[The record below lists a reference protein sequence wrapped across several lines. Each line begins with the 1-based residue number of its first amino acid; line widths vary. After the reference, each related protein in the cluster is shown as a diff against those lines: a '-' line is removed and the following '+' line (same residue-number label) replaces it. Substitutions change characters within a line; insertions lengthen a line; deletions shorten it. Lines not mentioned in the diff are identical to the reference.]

1 MRILRIRSAASYL
14 RPIRNMATAVPDCK
28 ISIAEG
34 AYTHWRDGHSCPPPP
49 PHVLAHPLCR
59 RDHKTRSPIVPYVSA
74 PRFCI
79 ASVCVG
85 GGARL
90 NPRSSLGY
98 GRRPSS
104 SSSRYTWPGIS
115 DRRNANIPRPPQGV
129 GRAPFC
135 NIKSEKGA
143 RDTRPKNYNRARPSR
158 RPGGIA
164 KCMNLTSPGHLLPE
178 CNIEI
183 HPRAYQISQRRP
195 SGKWMR
201 RNPIS
206 WHQNLG

>member
-1 MRILRIRSAASYL
+1 MARRSLLPAPTPACFSASSLSPRSQNPLTDCTVCIRAAFL
-14 RPIRNMATAVPDCK
+14 
-28 ISIAEG
+28 
-34 AYTHWRDGHSCPPPP
+34 HS
-49 PHVLAHPLCR
+49 VGVR
-59 RDHKTRSPIVPYVSA
+59 
-74 PRFCI
+74 
-79 ASVCVG
+79 VG

-164 KCMNLTSPGHLLPE
+164 KCMNLTSPGRLLPE